1 MSLLMEALKQQHQTT
16 ADAPEQVKVSASE
29 PLPVAASQQHWQFVA
44 IALLVVLGL
53 ALGFG
58 LVLWFNSQKAPAS
71 AEPVTEPVPP
81 VVVTAAASSGLPPAT
96 PGLILSELLS
106 VPVEEDFP
114 AQDQL
119 VISAERAAREG
130 QSLDEQVDELT
141 GFAAERPM
149 QEADPAAP
157 VQDLTRVS
165 PELRA
170 DQVPQELRDKF
181 ERAMQAAGDGGR
193 KSQVHEH
200 APPAR
205 DISTLDDVLQRQ
217 IAPIRFQAHVY
228 STDPA
233 QRWVKVN
240 GKDLQEGQWITADIQ
255 LKEITPQYVLM
266 QTGRQLFSMEALSE
280 WSYRLKP

>member
-16 ADAPEQVKVSASE
+16 ADAPEEARMPAVESPQLAVSQ
-29 PLPVAASQQHWQFVA
+29 PNWQFVA

-53 ALGFG
+53 ALGFA
-58 LVLWFNSQKAPAS
+58 LALWLNSQKTPVT
-71 AEPVTEPVPP
+71 AEPVAEPVPP
-81 VVVTAAASSGLPPAT
+81 VVVATPVSAGLPPAT

-119 VISAERAAREG
+119 VISADRAARQG
-130 QSLDEQVDELT
+130 QSLDEQVDTLT
-141 GFAAERPM
+141 GFEAQRPM

-157 VQDLTRVS
+157 VQDLTRAG

-181 ERAMQAAGDGGR
+181 ERAMQAAGDSGR

-228 STDPA
+228 STDPV

-240 GKDLQEGQWITADIQ
+240 GKDLQEGQWISADIQ